1 MYFEKPTV
9 SFEGG
14 RKGGKEE
21 GKEGRGWQEKE
32 ERGRRKVIGKGCQ
45 SYCLNTSPFTPIQ
58 DAFPLGEIIMGNA
71 SDGFSVDENAP
82 YDLGGGE
89 NAFVL
94 NTPLRT
100 YPLLA
105 ETSEEKVSWI
115 AVLRA
120 AIERVSSLPN
130 GGGSVNDTYNTE

>member
-9 SFEGG
+9 SCEGERKRERKRMVGGG
-14 RKGGKEE
+14 RG
-21 GKEGRGWQEKE
+21 E
-32 ERGRRKVIGKGCQ
+32 ERDGMVVSLTII
-45 SYCLNTSPFTPIQ
+45 LLLIININTSTPIQ

-82 YDLGGGE
+82 YELGGGE
-89 NAFVL
+89 NAFIL

-130 GGGSVNDTYNTE
+130 GGSVTDTYNTE

>member
-1 MYFEKPTV
+1 MVV
-9 SFEGG
+9 SLT
-14 RKGGKEE
+14 
-21 GKEGRGWQEKE
+21 
-32 ERGRRKVIGKGCQ
+32 II
-45 SYCLNTSPFTPIQ
+45 LLLIININTSTPIQ

-82 YDLGGGE
+82 YELGGGE
-89 NAFVL
+89 NAFIL

-130 GGGSVNDTYNTE
+130 GGSVTDTYNTE